1 MKRWMAWSCRDC
13 TESVG
18 ECGPRPGPPACP
30 TPWGRFRTRE
40 GWGGVTCGAQPVWLF
55 GVALCWVLLCEL
67 FSCTRES
74 CQCVHTHTCS
84 PPCSSFRQ
92 ELPPSLYPSI
102 HLSVCPSAAW
112 LQPEFASP
120 SLSNSSS
127 HQDLSH
133 DPLHACSQEEWGWRD
148 LTPSAPWERLF
159 WTPGFQAAT
168 STWLSCPRVQG
179 AACTWPQIGSC
190 CPKEAFS
197 LPSSLLRPF
206 VLLA

>member
-1 MKRWMAWSCRDC
+1 M
-13 TESVG
+13 SVAPG
-18 ECGPRPGPPACP
+18 QDPLHVPPRGAGSGRGRVGGGLPVVRSRCGFLALPCVGCCCVNSSPALVNRASVC
-30 TPWGRFRTRE
+30 
-40 GWGGVTCGAQPVWLF
+40 
-55 GVALCWVLLCEL
+55 
-67 FSCTRES
+67 
-74 CQCVHTHTCS
+74 THTCS

-179 AACTWPQIGSC
+179 CREQPAPGLKLDLVAQRKPS
-190 CPKEAFS
+190 PS
-197 LPSSLLRPF
+197 LPPC
-206 VLLA
+206 